1 MKPVSTTAL
10 QTAPG
15 RTRRMLLTLALVL
28 ATLLAAAAP
37 SALAQEGVV
46 DEESAAQKE
55 GTTKEEVDEKEGV
68 AKEGV
73 EEEEGAVQEEGAT
86 EREAPREGA
95 ARVGGPA
102 MATGV
107 LGRAAPHSPDPTPVY
122 AITDERTGTSYEL
135 VSGFVDLEQYVGK
148 QVTIQGVPVP
158 GPGDPSKPPL
168 LNVTQVQS
176 ADGGDDEDPPAVND
190 KATLSF
196 ELAVEGE
203 PPASVA
209 FYGNVKTG
217 EGGPGLYVALTDP
230 DDDGVYTGSKT
241 VDRFGPGPRPVPPSV
256 EPVSLP
262 VQIVQGTDGE
272 AYSSIKDF
280 GTVKLDGDKAF
291 EASVSFDDEEP
302 DPEEIS
308 ATGRIVEIAD
318 YPGAS
323 HAITD
328 EAAGGVRYLLTSDSV
343 DLQDYAVSGERV
355 TVYGTSVPN
364 LNTTDT
370 KILNVTRVE
379 PVDGSGEE
387 EVSATGILERLE
399 AQPVVA
405 DRFQICGL
413 SKHAITDE
421 TTGRHYDLESDAVD
435 LDAYVGQRVIVHG
448 EPLVSPDI
456 GGAGAERCPDLDVT
470 RIERAGTTSPP
481 DNNGGS
487 GNGSSGNGSSGSNGF
502 GGSSGGS
509 SGSIV
514 SGIQG
519 LLPSTGGGM
528 ALWVLGAG
536 VLMTGGGMF
545 VRRLAR

>member
-1 MKPVSTTAL
+1 
-10 QTAPG
+10 
-15 RTRRMLLTLALVL
+15 
-28 ATLLAAAAP
+28 
-37 SALAQEGVV
+37 
-46 DEESAAQKE
+46 
-55 GTTKEEVDEKEGV
+55 
-68 AKEGV
+68 
-73 EEEEGAVQEEGAT
+73 
-86 EREAPREGA
+86 
-95 ARVGGPA
+95 
-102 MATGV
+102 V

-122 AITDERTGTSYEL
+122 AITDEGTGTSYEL
-135 VSGFVDLEQYVGK
+135 VSGFVDLEPYVGK

-168 LNVTQVQS
+168 LNVTQVQP
-176 ADGGDDEDPPAVND
+176 AGGGDDEDPPAVND
-190 KATLSF
+190 KAKLSF
-196 ELAVEGE
+196 ELAVEGD
-203 PPASVA
+203 PPASAA

-272 AYSSIKDF
+272 TYSSIKDF
-280 GTVKLDGDKAF
+280 GTVKLDGDKTF

-355 TVYGTSVPN
+355 TVYGTPVPN
-364 LNTTDT
+364 TTGT
-370 KILNVTRVE
+370 TILDVTRVE
-379 PVDGSGEE
+379 PADGSGEE
-387 EVSATGILERLE
+387 EVSATGVLERLE
-399 AQPVVA
+399 AQPVVV
-405 DRFQICGL
+405 DGLQICGL
-413 SKHAITDE
+413 STHAITDE
-421 TTGRHYDLESDAVD
+421 ATGRHYDLKSGDAVD
-435 LDAYVGQRVIVHG
+435 LDAYVGQRVTVHG
-448 EPLVSPDI
+448 EPLASPAI
-456 GGAGAERCPDLDVT
+456 GSAGAERCPDLDVT
-470 RIERAGTTSPP
+470 RIERAGTTPPP
-481 DNNGGS
+481 DNNGGF
-487 GNGSSGNGSSGSNGF
+487 GNGSSGNGGSGSSGF

-509 SGSIV
+509 SGSV
-514 SGIQG
+514 ASGIRG